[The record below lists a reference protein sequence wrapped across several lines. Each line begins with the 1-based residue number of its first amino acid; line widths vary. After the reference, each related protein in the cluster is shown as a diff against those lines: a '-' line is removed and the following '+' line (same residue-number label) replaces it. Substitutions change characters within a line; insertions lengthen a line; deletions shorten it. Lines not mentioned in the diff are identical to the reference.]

1 MTHNAC
7 ITYPEWIKDKKI
19 KLPTIT
25 DDELDNAAAAAA
37 VAMISTDEL
46 EDNENEQEKE

>member
-7 ITYPEWIKDKKI
+7 VAYPEWIKDNKI

-25 DDELDNAAAAAA
+25 DDEMNNAEAAA
-37 VAMISTDEL
+37 AMISTDEL
-46 EDNENEQEKE
+46 ADNGNE

>member
-7 ITYPEWIKDKKI
+7 IAYPEWIKDKKI
-19 KLPTIT
+19 KLPTIA

-37 VAMISTDEL
+37 AAMISADEL
-46 EDNENEQEKE
+46 VDEQEKE

>member
-7 ITYPEWIKDKKI
+7 IAYPEWIKDKKI
-19 KLPTIT
+19 KLPTIA

-37 VAMISTDEL
+37 AMISADEL
-46 EDNENEQEKE
+46 VDEQEKE

>member
-7 ITYPEWIKDKKI
+7 IAYPEWVKDKKI

-25 DDELDNAAAAAA
+25 DEEINNAEAAAA
-37 VAMISTDEL
+37 AMISTDEL
-46 EDNENEQEKE
+46 ADNDNE